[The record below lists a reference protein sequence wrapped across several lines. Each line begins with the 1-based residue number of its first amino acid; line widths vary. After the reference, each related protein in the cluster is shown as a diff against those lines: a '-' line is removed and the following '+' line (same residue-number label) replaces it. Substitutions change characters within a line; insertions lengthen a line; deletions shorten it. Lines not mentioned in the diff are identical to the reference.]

1 VTRAPRHLLLLGA
14 LIVLALPWGEA
25 SAATPFQVI
34 KDCNQDGVLNGK
46 YSNRE
51 LREALDNLPTDIDEY
66 SDCRDVINA
75 AITSGAG
82 RESERR
88 PGGGGGGGAPGGGGD
103 PRGGGGGSPAVV
115 TPEEQAARQQ
125 DQEDL
130 AAVTSPEGRDDRPAI
145 DVGGETVKPGSNGL
159 FDLASASN
167 SVPLPLLLVLIVL
180 GLLALGGGLAA
191 LRARI
196 PALARLPLLSKVP
209 TSRVSLPR
217 FGRR

>member
-1 VTRAPRHLLLLGA
+1 VTRAPRHPLLLAA
-14 LIVLALPWGEA
+14 LIVLALSWGEA
-25 SAATPFQVI
+25 YAATPFKVI
-34 KDCNQDGVLNGK
+34 KDCNQDGVLDGK

-51 LREALDNLPTDIDEY
+51 LRDALDNLPTDIDEY
-66 SDCRDVINA
+66 SDCRDVIEA
-75 AITSGAG
+75 AITSGSSREGDGRPAG
-82 RESERR
+82 GGGGG
-88 PGGGGGGGAPGGGGD
+88 PDGGGGGGGAGGGD
-103 PRGGGGGSPAVV
+103 PAVL

-130 AAVTSPEGRDDRPAI
+130 AAITSPEGRDDRPTI

-159 FDLASASN
+159 FDVATASN
-167 SVPLPLLLVLIVL
+167 SVPLPLLLVLIAL

-191 LRARI
+191 LRGRT

-209 TSRVSLPR
+209 TPRVSLPR

>member
-1 VTRAPRHLLLLGA
+1 MTRAPRHPLLLAA

-25 SAATPFQVI
+25 SAATPFKVI

-51 LREALDNLPTDIDEY
+51 LRDALDNLPTDIDEY
-66 SDCRDVINA
+66 SDCRDVISA
-75 AITSGAG
+75 AITSGSSREGDG
-82 RESERR
+82 R
-88 PGGGGGGGAPGGGGD
+88 PAGGGGGGPDGGGG
-103 PRGGGGGSPAVV
+103 PSGAEGGDPAVL

-130 AAVTSPEGRDDRPAI
+130 AAITAPEGRDDRPTI

-159 FDLASASN
+159 FDVATASN
-167 SVPLPLLLVLIVL
+167 SVPLPLLLVLIAL

-191 LRARI
+191 LRGRT

>member
-14 LIVLALPWGEA
+14 LIVLVLPWGEA

-75 AITSGAG
+75 AITSGPS
-82 RESERR
+82 RESEGRQ
-88 PGGGGGGGAPGGGGD
+88 GGGGGASGGGGD

-125 DQEDL
+125 DQQDL
-130 AAVTSPEGRDDRPAI
+130 AAITSPEGRHDRPAI
-145 DVGGETVKPGSNGL
+145 DVGGATVKPGSNGL

-167 SVPLPLLLVLIVL
+167 SVPLPLLLVLIAL

-191 LRARI
+191 LRGRI
-196 PALARLPLLSKVP
+196 PALARLSKLP
-209 TSRVSLPR
+209 TPRVSLPR

>member
-1 VTRAPRHLLLLGA
+1 VTRAPRHPLLLAA

-25 SAATPFQVI
+25 SAATPFKVI

-46 YSNRE
+46 YSNRD
-51 LREALDNLPTDIDEY
+51 LRDALDNLPTDI
-66 SDCRDVINA
+66 NA
-75 AITSGAG
+75 AITSGSNREGDG
-82 RESERR
+82 R
-88 PGGGGGGGAPGGGGD
+88 PAGGGGGGAPGGGGG
-103 PRGGGGGSPAVV
+103 RGGAGGGDPAVL
-115 TPEEQAARQQ
+115 TPEEQAARQR
-125 DQEDL
+125 DQQDL
-130 AAVTSPEGRDDRPAI
+130 AAITSPEGRDDRPTI

-159 FDLASASN
+159 FDVATASN
-167 SVPLPLLLVLIVL
+167 SMPLPLLLVLIAL

-191 LRARI
+191 LRGRI

>member
-1 VTRAPRHLLLLGA
+1 VTRAPRHPLLLAA

-25 SAATPFQVI
+25 SAATPFKVI
-34 KDCNQDGVLNGK
+34 KDCNEDGVLNGT

-51 LREALDNLPTDIDEY
+51 LRDALDNLPTDIDEY

-75 AITSGAG
+75 AITSGSSRGGDGRPAG
-82 RESERR
+82 GGPGSG
-88 PGGGGGGGAPGGGGD
+88 PGGGDGRGGAGGGD
-103 PRGGGGGSPAVV
+103 PAVL

-125 DQEDL
+125 DQQDL
-130 AAVTSPEGRDDRPAI
+130 AAITSPEARDDRPAI

-159 FDLASASN
+159 FDLATASN
-167 SVPLPLLLVLIVL
+167 SVPLPLLLVLIAL

-191 LRARI
+191 LRGRT
-196 PALARLPLLSKVP
+196 PALARLPLLSKLP
-209 TSRVSLPR
+209 TPRVSLPR

>member
-1 VTRAPRHLLLLGA
+1 VTRAPRHPLLLAA
-14 LIVLALPWGEA
+14 LIVLALPLGEA
-25 SAATPFQVI
+25 SAATPFKVI

-46 YSNRE
+46 YSNRD
-51 LREALDNLPTDIDEY
+51 LRDALDNLPTDIDEY

-75 AITSGAG
+75 AITSGSNREGDG
-82 RESERR
+82 R
-88 PGGGGGGGAPGGGGD
+88 PAGGGGGAPGGGGG
-103 PRGGGGGSPAVV
+103 RGGAGGGDPAVL
-115 TPEEQAARQQ
+115 TPEEQAARQR
-125 DQEDL
+125 DQQDL
-130 AAVTSPEGRDDRPAI
+130 AVITSPEGRDDRPTI

-159 FDLASASN
+159 FDLATASN
-167 SVPLPLLLVLIVL
+167 SMPLPLLLVLIAL

-191 LRARI
+191 LRGRI